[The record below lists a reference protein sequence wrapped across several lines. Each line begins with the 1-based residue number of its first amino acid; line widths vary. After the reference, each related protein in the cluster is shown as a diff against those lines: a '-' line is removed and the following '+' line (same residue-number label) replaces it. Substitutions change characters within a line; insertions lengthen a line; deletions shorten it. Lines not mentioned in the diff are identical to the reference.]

1 MMAHRPRKIAGRG
14 GAAGLALGAL
24 AATFLVALPPGSATA
39 DSGIPASAPAAA
51 HHALS
56 ADEAAAKAQ
65 STGRPVVASALTTAI
80 SQTTAN
86 PDGTLTLAES
96 AAPTRVLKNGAW
108 TAIDPTLTAN
118 PDGTLSPK
126 AAPSSVILSG
136 GGTGPLLSLHT
147 GGQGFTLTLPTTL
160 PRPTL
165 SGPSAQYTGVLPG
178 IDLTVTVDPSGAVSD
193 VFTLHTPAAA
203 HNPQLT
209 TLLNANI
216 TTTPGL
222 TVASDTNGNI
232 QVKDTAGHPV
242 YTAPTP
248 LAWDSADTTTAAPD
262 TTAAIAPATA
272 DALRRDTSGDRPSSA
287 LRRGAA
293 AHNGRVSVTAG
304 RGKLALTPPTALLG
318 ASDTRYPVYL
328 DPTYSPSYGANGWA
342 SPGSGVPSQNFWKSS
357 VSYTGDAEVGPSGDV
372 QDEAISL
379 FNFPVTTSL
388 KTAKI
393 YSAKFDITET
403 YSWACPSSGH
413 NQTVDLYAPTKVLS
427 SSNATWNS
435 WSGSLGS
442 KVDSHSFALGY
453 NSSCPPGG
461 APPFDV
467 TSTIAKDLTAGTTAQ
482 TLVMRAEDHSDNYAL
497 KRFKAGSA
505 QLVITYDKYPNTPK
519 GLFTSPPTNC
529 SNTVLGD
536 TAVSLYAPVST
547 PTGAALTTTFTLY
560 RTADT
565 AKTNLLT
572 SANGITAA
580 TYHGASGQNAVLKVP
595 EAFFQTQAAGAN
607 TSFTWRVQTSDGTLA
622 SSWSA
627 TCAFSWDAS
636 RPGAPGVSPAVSPP
650 DGSHTCPTLDAP
662 DAGSAQPL
670 GARCSFSL
678 TAPAGGVISGYE
690 YQLNQSAPVTV
701 EATGA
706 ATVTVQV
713 SRLVNT
719 LTVNAVSPGGNLGS
733 PTFVEFAGTGIT
745 PPARDGDINLD
756 GTPDLVTVGGSG
768 TGMPSGAWL
777 STGHPDG
784 TVNEAAVDIGAGGLQ
799 KDDQESTAAPGD
811 WDGAQAVT
819 GNFCGN
825 GAQDVLAYFS
835 GDGSGRVVC
844 NDGSSDPLEPG
855 NPTTIGQAS
864 APYEID
870 PGSFPGTDGTQASQ
884 VVAAGN
890 TSHADTGLPDL
901 LAKAGDQL
909 FLTYGFAANAYTT
922 VSDPDWGGCA
932 SCYALTSL
940 TSPDGGMD
948 WSSWTIATA
957 QLDSG
962 TAMYLWKP
970 ATGEV
975 DLWTGLSLSQD
986 GTSLTTG
993 GRYRIAQ
1000 SGWHQ
1005 NPSDPLSLRAADLTG
1020 SGRPS
1025 LWAVD
1030 LTTGEATCSTPS
1042 ALADGSGFAL
1052 TTSKLLTAGH
1062 SWQFEDIGGNDDGA
1076 VFTGSADGTGGLPLA
1091 PVASGTPTA
1100 RWNTGDLFSPDVLLD
1115 GTAASDLHAGSAV
1128 GLGDD
1133 FTVSLWA
1140 NPSAYGGAV
1149 LSQDGG
1155 SYSGISILATAG
1167 GWQAS
1172 LNTGDGSGSGADTIT
1187 GGRTQLN
1194 TWTHLTL
1201 TYDEGIGVAN
1211 LYVNDT
1217 YVATGHHTAP
1227 HPGASGGFHLGS
1239 DLTDKSRTH
1248 FYAGQVADV
1257 QIWGGHVIAPP
1268 QPASP
1273 PGYHQAVTPT
1283 RVLDTRTAAGLVHAS
1298 HNITPGT
1305 STVPGGSVIQLQISG
1320 DAVVPAVA
1328 GAPTKIPAS
1337 VTAVAVEVTAAN
1349 EQDHGYVTAYA
1360 DGAQQPLSS
1369 STNFAP
1375 AVTTTGYQIV
1385 PVGGD
1390 GKIDLYTHGN
1400 TTSNIALIV
1409 DLTGYFTSDATLT
1422 GDETYQPLPVAS
1434 RILSTLSSTTGTS
1447 LTATGTVP
1455 ANTTFT
1461 LDVAGKGGIPANAT
1475 GAALNITTT
1484 GATSAGYL
1492 GVYATGSTP
1501 ADPVTSLT
1509 YGTTSP
1515 RASMAADTPIGT
1527 GGKVTIS
1534 NHNGVTAVIV
1544 DVSGYYIAG
1553 TSKQTYHAVNPT
1565 RLVVTSN
1572 GVGGVTP
1579 GAIAPNGTYT
1589 LSQADV
1595 RQITTAAEPTL
1606 ALMLTEASST
1616 DYGYA
1621 VAYPADG
1628 SLPPT
1633 SNLNWVAGDTNANL
1647 AVVPTSADGRV
1658 VFSNHSPGT
1667 LSLIVDCSGYFAA

>member
-1 MMAHRPRKIAGRG
+1 MMAHPRRKSAARR
-14 GAAGLALGAL
+14 GAAVLALGAL
-24 AATFLVALPPGSATA
+24 SAAFLVALPPGDATA
-39 DSGIPASAPAAA
+39 DSGTPASTSVSSPA

-56 ADEAAAKAQ
+56 ADEAAAKAE
-65 STGRPVVASALTTAI
+65 STGRPVVASALTTAV

-86 PDGTLTLAES
+86 PDGTLTLAQT
-96 AAPTRVLKNGAW
+96 ATPTRVLKDGAW
-108 TAIDPTLTAN
+108 TAIDPTLTAD

-126 AAPSSVILSG
+126 ATPSSVILSG

-147 GGQGFTLTLPTTL
+147 GGQGFTLTLPVSL
-160 PRPTL
+160 PAPTV
-165 SGPSAQYTGVLPG
+165 SGASAEYDGVLPG
-178 IDLTVTVDPSGAVSD
+178 VDLTVTVDPSGGVSD
-193 VFTLHTPAAA
+193 VLTLHTPAAA
-203 HNPQLT
+203 RNPQLA
-209 TLLNANI
+209 TLLDADI
-216 TTTPGL
+216 ATTPGL
-222 TVASDTNGNI
+222 TAASDANGTV
-232 QVKDTAGHPV
+232 QVKDAAGHPI

-248 LAWDSADTTTAAPD
+248 LAWDSAEAADTAD
-262 TTAAIAPATA
+262 TATA
-272 DALRRDTSGDRPSSA
+272 NALRRDASGARPSSA

-293 AHNGRVSVTAG
+293 AHSRQVGVTAG
-304 RGKLALTPPTALLG
+304 HGRLALTPPTALLD
-318 ASDTRYPVYL
+318 ASDTRYPVFV
-328 DPTYSPSYGANGWA
+328 DPTYSPAYGATGWA

-393 YSAKFDITET
+393 YSAHFDITET
-403 YSWACPSSGH
+403 YSWACHTSGH
-413 NQTVDLYAPTKVLS
+413 NQKVDLYAPAKILS
-427 SSNATWNS
+427 SSNATWNN
-435 WSGSLGS
+435 WSDALGTR
-442 KVDSHSFALGY
+442 VDQQDFALGY
-453 NSSCPPGG
+453 GSGCPAGG

-467 TSTIAKDLTAGTTAQ
+467 TSTIAKDLTAGTTTQ
-482 TLVMRAEDHSDNYAL
+482 TLVMRADSHTDNYAL
-497 KRFKAGSA
+497 KRFNPKTA

-560 RTADT
+560 KTADT

-572 SANGITAA
+572 PANGIAA
-580 TYHGASGQNAVLKVP
+580 DTYHGGSGQNAVLKLP
-595 EAFFQTQAAGAN
+595 EAFFKARAAGAS
-607 TSFTWRVQTSDGTLA
+607 TSFTWRVQTSDGTLTSA
-622 SSWSA
+622 SSA

-650 DGSHTCPTLDAP
+650 DGSHTCPTLDAS
-662 DAGSAQPL
+662 DVGSAQSL
-670 GARCSFSL
+670 GARCSFDV
-678 TAPAGGVISGYE
+678 TPPTGGAISGYA

-701 EATGA
+701 DATGP
-706 ATVTVQV
+706 TTITVQV

-733 PTFVEFAGTGIT
+733 PTFVEFTGTGIT

-756 GTPDLVTVGGSG
+756 GTPDLVTVGGPG
-768 TGMPSGAWL
+768 TAMPSGAWL
-777 STGHPDG
+777 ATGHQDG
-784 TVNEAAVDIGAGGLQ
+784 TVAPAATDIGADGLQ
-799 KDDQESTAAPGD
+799 KDNLDTTAPPAD
-811 WDGAQAVT
+811 WDGAQAIT
-819 GNFCGN
+819 GDFCGN

-855 NPTTIGQAS
+855 NPTTIGQSS
-864 APYEID
+864 APYEIA
-870 PGSFPGTDGTQASQ
+870 PGSFPGADGTQASQ

-890 TSHADTGLPDL
+890 TSGADTGLPDL

-909 FLTYGFAANAYTT
+909 YLAYSFAANTYSTG
-922 VSDPDWGGCA
+922 SDPGWDDCS

-940 TSPDGGMD
+940 TSPDGTMD
-948 WSSWTIATA
+948 WDSWTIATA

-970 ATGEV
+970 ATGEL
-975 DLWTGLSLSQD
+975 DLWTGLSRTPD
-986 GTSLTTG
+986 GTSLTTT

-1005 NPSDPLSLRAADLTG
+1005 NPSDSLSLRAADLTG
-1020 SGRPS
+1020 QGVPS
-1025 LWAVD
+1025 LWAAD
-1030 LTTGEATCSTPS
+1030 LTTGEVTCSTPS
-1042 ALADGSGFAL
+1042 ALADAPEL
-1052 TTSKLLTAGH
+1052 DATTTKLLTADH
-1062 SWQFEDIGGNDDGA
+1062 SWQFADIGDNDDGA
-1076 VFTGSADGTGGLPLA
+1076 VFTGSADSTGSLTLA
-1091 PVASGTPTA
+1091 PVASGTPAA
-1100 RWNTGDLFSPDVLLD
+1100 RWNTGDLFSPDVLLN
-1115 GTAASDLHAGSAV
+1115 GTAASDLHAGAAI
-1128 GLGDD
+1128 GLKQS

-1149 LSQDGG
+1149 LSQDGT
-1155 SYSGISILATAG
+1155 SYSGVSIRATAG

-1172 LNTGDGSGSGADTIT
+1172 LSTADGSTSAADVIT

-1201 TYDEGIGVAN
+1201 TYNSAIGVAD

-1217 YVATGHHTAP
+1217 YVATGAHAAP
-1227 HPGASGGFHLGS
+1227 ASGASGGFHLGS
-1239 DLTDKSRTH
+1239 DLVGKNRAD

-1257 QIWGGHVIAPP
+1257 QVWAGHAIAPP
-1268 QPASP
+1268 QPSTP

-1283 RVLDTRTAAGLVHAS
+1283 RILDTRTAAGLVHAS
-1298 HNITPGT
+1298 HNVTAGT
-1305 STVPGGSVIQLQISG
+1305 ATVPGGSVVQLQISG
-1320 DAVVPAVA
+1320 DTVTPAVA

-1400 TTSNIALIV
+1400 TTSDIALIV

-1422 GDETYQPLPVAS
+1422 GDETYHPLPTAS
-1434 RILSTLSSTTGTS
+1434 RILNTSVSTAGTS

-1475 GAALNITTT
+1475 GVALNITTS

-1492 GVYATGSTP
+1492 GVYANGSTP

-1509 YGTTSP
+1509 YGTATP
-1515 RASMAADTPIGT
+1515 RASMAADTPTGT
-1527 GGKVTIS
+1527 GGKITVS

-1544 DVSGYYIAG
+1544 DASGYYLAG
-1553 TSKQTYHAVNPT
+1553 TSGQTYHAVNPT

-1572 GVGGVTP
+1572 GVGGLPPGPVTS
-1579 GAIAPNGTYT
+1579 NGTYT

-1595 RQITTAAEPTL
+1595 RQITTAARPTL
-1606 ALMLTEASST
+1606 ALMLTEASGT
-1616 DYGYA
+1616 DYGYLT
-1621 VAYPADG
+1621 AYPADG

-1647 AVVPTSADGRV
+1647 AVVPTSADGKV

-1667 LSLIVDCSGYFAA
+1667 LNLIVDCSGYFAG